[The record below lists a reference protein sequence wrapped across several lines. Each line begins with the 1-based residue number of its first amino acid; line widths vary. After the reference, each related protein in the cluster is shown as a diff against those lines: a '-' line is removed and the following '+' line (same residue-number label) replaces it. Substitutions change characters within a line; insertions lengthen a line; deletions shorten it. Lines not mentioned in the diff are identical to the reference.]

1 MPIVAPIPSDETVLM
16 EDEAEEAETSP
27 YFEYWAGNTVDEIGS
42 EIL

>member
-1 MPIVAPIPSDETVLM
+1 MPIIAPIPSNETVLM

-27 YFEYWAGNTVDEIGS
+27 YFENCAGNAADEMDS